1 MEGTVDAGRQA
12 VTAIVKHALETAQA
26 KDECLRLARYCV
38 RLELVLV
45 ELQLLQRSNEALRG
59 SKTVFLAIDA
69 AVSALRQAEQL
80 VAQCAATNPSSIWP
94 LEDAVEFQGVAAE
107 LRSAAAGLAAL
118 GGRLSPDVQQDAAHV
133 YQQLMGLSFT
143 EDELSETEEL
153 ELERV
158 QHINSTTNTPRH
170 PAAAAASGGVAAAPP
185 AAPPGQFTSPGAALD
200 SGAVLI
206 SEAVAAAAR
215 RPPQPSPDRIQQ
227 VHQRESLAEAAAVA
241 HEAAADVLPPE
252 DQSPDES
259 MEPGEQEAQ
268 LMQEIREEAEEA
280 AAAAAAPVVLTY
292 SGETALAPEVPAK
305 GAVPSRGGTP
315 LPRDPFE
322 MTGEPEGL
330 GSATLQELRTF
341 QQGQDDLAVA
351 DEAQRQ
357 LEASADNLSLKEQQ
371 ARAAGSGEA
380 QALAAL
386 KQLHDYESAME
397 AGEAAE
403 EVAEEAGA
411 GAGEEAEA
419 AAPEGPA
426 GSAGEAAGP
435 VLTPLHKSRSQQAA
449 AVLDKNLAE
458 LASEWAGGEEAL
470 ERPASQAVEAAE
482 PAAPSTEE

>member
-12 VTAIVKHALETAQA
+12 VNAIVQNALETAQA

-80 VAQCAATNPSSIWP
+80 VSQCAATNPSSIWP

-118 GGRLSPDVQQDAAHV
+118 GGRLTPDVQQDAAHV

-153 ELERV
+153 ELE
-158 QHINSTTNTPRH
+158 H
-170 PAAAAASGGVAAAPP
+170 
-185 AAPPGQFTSPGAALD
+185 
-200 SGAVLI
+200 
-206 SEAVAAAAR
+206 
-215 RPPQPSPDRIQQ
+215 

-241 HEAAADVLPPE
+241 HEAAEEVLPPE
-252 DQSPDES
+252 DQTPDEAG
-259 MEPGEQEAQ
+259 EPGETEAQ
-268 LMQEIREEAEEA
+268 LLQEIREEAEEA
-280 AAAAAAPVVLTY
+280 AAAAGAPIVLTF
-292 SGETALAPEVPAK
+292 SGQTALAPEVPAK

-371 ARAAGSGEA
+371 ARAAGGAEA

-386 KQLHDYESAME
+386 KQLHEYESAME

-403 EVAEEAGA
+403 EATDEAG
-411 GAGEEAEA
+411 GSEEA
-419 AAPEGPA
+419 AAAEA
-426 GSAGEAAGP
+426 GLAAGVGEGEVQAP
-435 VLTPLHKSRSQQAA
+435 APPLHKSRSQQAA
-449 AVLDKNLAE
+449 AVLDRNLAE
-458 LASEWAGGEEAL
+458 LASEWAGGREGM
-470 ERPASQAVEAAE
+470 ERGADASEAAE
-482 PAAPSTEE
+482 PAAPQVEE